1 MFRKFLSTKY
11 SKVAVVLAVCM
22 LLVFFNPKNTFA
34 PLRKLI
40 ISFFSPF
47 QKVAYI
53 SSVKAQKLG
62 NFFSSIGNLNE
73 ENEKLIIEN
82 RRLLSENAA
91 LYDAKR
97 RIELLEKELNL
108 FSKENFVPEAAYVIG
123 QDPQES
129 GNWIEISKGEDQ
141 GIREGMPVIVAPN
154 ILVGKISET
163 QANSA
168 RAILLAN
175 PRSAVNAI
183 TASSGSTGIV
193 QGEYGLGMLFHMILQ
208 SETVNAGDE
217 VITSGTNNNL
227 PRGLFIGN
235 VRSVQLS
242 PDRLFQE
249 AAVVSPV
256 QFSKLEVVFVI
267 KSF

>member
-1 MFRKFLSTKY
+1 MFRKFLSAKY
-11 SKVAVVLAVCM
+11 SKVIIILAVCA
-22 LLVFFNPKNTFA
+22 LLVFLNPKNAFA
-34 PLRKLI
+34 PLRNLA

-62 NFFSSIGNLNE
+62 NFFSSVRNLSE
-73 ENEKLIIEN
+73 ENEKLIMEN

-97 RIELLEKELNL
+97 RAELLEKELDL
-108 FSKENFVPEAAYVIG
+108 FSREDFSAEAAYVIG
-123 QDPQES
+123 QDPQGS
-129 GNWIEISKGEDQ
+129 GNWLEIDKGENQ
-141 GIREGMPVIVAPN
+141 GIKEGMPVVVSPN
-154 ILVGKISET
+154 ILVGKISEI
-163 QANSA
+163 QASSA

-175 PRSAVNAI
+175 PQSAVSAI
-183 TASSGSTGIV
+183 TASSGSAGIV

-217 VITSGTNNNL
+217 VITSEINSGL

-235 VRSVQLS
+235 VRNVQLS
-242 PDRLFQE
+242 SDRLFQE
-249 AAVVSPV
+249 ATVVSPV